1 MTFSEPWHLR
11 SGVQFL
17 DEVTEALYDGGAWI
31 TPDAS
36 FPDDFVGALQN
47 RLHDDRWRV
56 VSLPAAGPDKPL
68 NRVAEVFDMSP
79 TRLALTTPALAQHV
93 VVVDLRDA
101 RPAETASWFEF
112 ATRFAP
118 TRRKEGT
125 GLSLCVLSQSEPPPD
140 MRAPAW
146 LGRIRRADAA
156 LWADMHAQTDR
167 PEPLGHLIHA
177 ISIELLG
184 WRLDL
189 AQSFMQV
196 AVSDAL
202 DPLAWLARREEKP
215 QAMASEFGGQRFDCP
230 LYLLGQHESQQLR
243 NRLWRAHLTAIFPWI
258 EDQRQYLLTQYRGA
272 LTLSDLHREKLRV
285 TDVAELEVSEIA
297 RQLRELA
304 LLPRDAQAACSAL
317 GEIRKDLAHRK
328 PAKPQDLAKALD
340 AFK

>member
-1 MTFSEPWHLR
+1 MFSEPWHLR

-36 FPDDFVGALQN
+36 FPNDFVGALQN

-101 RPAETASWFEF
+101 LPAETSSWFEF
-112 ATRFAP
+112 ARRFAP

-202 DPLAWLARREEKP
+202 DPLAWLARREERP

-230 LYLLGQHESQQLR
+230 LYLMSQHESQKLR

-272 LTLSDLHREKLRV
+272 LTLSELHREKLRV

-328 PAKPQDLAKALD
+328 PAKPHDLAKALD

>member
-56 VSLPAAGPDKPL
+56 ASLPAAGPDKPL
-68 NRVAEVFDMSP
+68 NRVAEVFDVSP
-79 TRLALTTPALAQHV
+79 TRLALTTPALSQHV
-93 VVVDLRDA
+93 VVVELRDA
-101 RPAETASWFEF
+101 RPAEIASWVEF

-125 GLSLCVLSQSEPPPD
+125 GLSLCVLSQAAPPPD
-140 MRAPAW
+140 IRAPAW

-156 LWADMHAQTDR
+156 LWADVHALTDR

-196 AVSDAL
+196 APPDAL
-202 DPLAWLARREEKP
+202 DPLSWLARREEKP
-215 QAMASEFGGQRFDCP
+215 QITASEFDGRPFACP
-230 LYLLGQHESQQLR
+230 LHLLRQQDSRQLR

-258 EDQRQYLLTQYRGA
+258 EDQRQHLLSHYRDA
-272 LTLSDLHREKLRV
+272 LTLTDLHREKFHID
-285 TDVAELEVSEIA
+285 DVAELEVSEIA
-297 RQLRELA
+297 RQLGSLS
-304 LLPRDAQAACSAL
+304 LLPREQQVACFAL
-317 GEIRKDLAHRK
+317 GNIRKDLAHRK
-328 PAKPQDLAKALD
+328 PAKGLDLARALE

>member
-1 MTFSEPWHLR
+1 VTFSEPWHLR

-36 FPDDFVGALQN
+36 FPDDFVAALEN

-56 VSLPAAGPDKPL
+56 ASVPAAGPDKPL
-68 NRVAEVFDMSP
+68 NRVAEVFDVSA
-79 TRLALTTPALAQHV
+79 TRLALATPGLSQHV

-101 RPAETASWFEF
+101 RPAETASWVEF

-118 TRRKEGT
+118 IRREEGT
-125 GLSLCVLSQSEPPPD
+125 GLSLCVLSRAEPPPD

-156 LWADMHAQTDR
+156 LWADMHALTDR

-196 AVSDAL
+196 AMSDAL
-202 DPLAWLARREEKP
+202 DPLLWLARREEKP
-215 QAMASEFGGQRFDCP
+215 QAMASEFNGRRFECP
-230 LYLLGQHESQQLR
+230 LHLLGQQDSRQLR

-258 EDQRQYLLTQYRGA
+258 EDQRQHLLMQFRDA
-272 LTLSDLHREKLRV
+272 LTLSDLHRERFRIN
-285 TDVAELEVSEIA
+285 DVAELEVSEIA
-297 RQLRELA
+297 RQLRDLA
-304 LLPRDAQAACSAL
+304 LLPREEQGACFAL

-328 PAKPQDLAKALD
+328 PAKPQDLARALE